1 MTKKFGLALAVAGLA
16 TIAATGCGTQAV
28 QQEKPSSA
36 PTTTQTT
43 TQETKAPEQTP
54 APAEPSQP
62 TTTQES
68 KPEMT
73 MGQENALESA
83 QSYVDMKGFS
93 KTGLIQQLSSSA
105 GEGFSKADATFAANH
120 VGADWNK
127 EAVESAQSYLDMK
140 GFSRTGLIEQ
150 LSSSAGEGFTP
161 AQARYAV
168 SQVYGPDTQQE
179 ISQTSAPT
187 AAASATSVKSARTAS
202 DAGVN
207 QDSSNEIAYPY
218 TDGGG
223 AVILKSGVAIDKDG
237 NTHSGAHVGYDGL
250 IRW

>member
-1 MTKKFGLALAVAGLA
+1 MKKKFGLALAVAGLA
-16 TIAATGCGTQAV
+16 AIAATGCGTQVV

-73 MGQENALESA
+73 MGQENALQSA
-83 QSYVDMKGFS
+83 QDYLDSQAFS
-93 KTGLIQQLSSSA
+93 KQGLIEQLSSSA

-120 VGADWNK
+120 VDADWRE
-127 EAVESAQSYLDMK
+127 EAVKSAQEYLDSQS
-140 GFSRTGLIEQ
+140 FSRTGLIEQ

-168 SQVYGPDTQQE
+168 SQVYGPDTQQ
-179 ISQTSAPT
+179 Q
-187 AAASATSVKSARTAS
+187 KSARTAS

-207 QDSSNEIAYPY
+207 QDSSNEITYPY

-237 NTHSGAHVGYDGL
+237 NTHSGAHVGDDGL